1 MNWILIQNIA
11 AYAIMAVV
19 FVNGARD
26 IYGEIKN
33 RRKQK

>member
-19 FVNGARD
+19 FVNGAKD
-26 IYGEIKN
+26 ICEEVKK
-33 RRKQK
+33 RRKTK

>member
-11 AYAIMAVV
+11 AYAIMAAV
-19 FVNGARD
+19 FVNGTKT
-26 IYGEIKN
+26 IYKEIKN

>member
-1 MNWILIQNIA
+1 MDLVLIQNIA

-19 FVNGARD
+19 FVNGAKD
-26 IYGEIKN
+26 IYEEVKK